1 MFWLEIAKLAAP
13 IAEKLLD
20 KFFDLFKG
28 ASETYNASAKTGD
41 DLDKF
46 VKDAKSDMGQFQ
58 QLAREIDPNFK
69 ISGDADSASDFRQIV
84 KVLEQLKAQTN
95 DKSQIESIDSM
106 IKAFGDAANQMDA
119 PGYKG
124 DKGDADLKIELPGL
138 IPPSGN
144 AYVGGYPAAPS
155 ISPTTTPSS

>member
-1 MFWLEIAKLAAP
+1 MFWLEIARLAAP
-13 IAEKLLD
+13 IVEKLLD

-28 ASETYNASAKTGD
+28 ASDTYNASAKTPE

-46 VKDAKSDMGQFQ
+46 VKDAKNDMGEFQ
-58 QLAREIDPNFK
+58 KIAKEIDPNFK
-69 ISGDADSASDFRQIV
+69 ISGDADSASDFREIV
-84 KVLEQLKAQTN
+84 KVLEQLKTQTT

-106 IKAFGDAANQMDA
+106 IKAFGDAAKQMDA

-124 DKGDADLKIELPGL
+124 DKGDADLKIELPSL

-144 AYVGGYPAAPS
+144 SYVGGYPAAPS
-155 ISPTTTPSS
+155 TPTPGS